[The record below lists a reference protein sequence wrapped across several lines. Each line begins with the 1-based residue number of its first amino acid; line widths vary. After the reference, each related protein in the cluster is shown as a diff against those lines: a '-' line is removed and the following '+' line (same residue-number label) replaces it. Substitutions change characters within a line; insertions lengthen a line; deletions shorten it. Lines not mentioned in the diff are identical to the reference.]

1 LYEKIRLKN
10 EWNMFLV
17 GLFII
22 LVGYSIVWVIYLY

>member
-1 LYEKIRLKN
+1 
-10 EWNMFLV
+10 MFLV